1 MLFHMQMEE
10 NKMILKKIKFLVTCL
25 IFFLSFNG
33 CTHNYII
40 TNSKVG
46 NFELG
51 TYNNELAHEN
61 REKFAKQGLFFTFEN
76 EILTSI
82 YVTNKNYKTADGISI
97 GYKFDK
103 TISNDSN
110 SSYIENDGII
120 FVIDNFVV
128 VGIMIT
134 IM

>member
-1 MLFHMQMEE
+1 
-10 NKMILKKIKFLVTCL
+10 MILKKIKFLVTCL

-51 TYNNELAHEN
+51 TYNKELSHEN
-61 REKFAKQGLFFTFEN
+61 REKLAKKGLFFTFED

-82 YVTNKNYKTADGISI
+82 YVTNKKYKTEDGISI

-103 TISNDSN
+103 KINNDIN
-110 SSYIENDGII
+110 SPYIENNGII
-120 FVIDNFVV
+120 FFVDDFVV
-128 VGIMIT
+128 VGILIS
-134 IM
+134 IE